1 MKKIQAFIIV
11 FSLLAATTGYTIEQ
25 HFCTHCKVNFET
37 SWFLLP
43 AQTEIEQHACN
54 CDHNHNNQQKTCDAS
69 CEIDRS
75 VHVEHVS
82 SDIQIFIPSKTIQ
95 KVFLTHFYVLY
106 ANAGKINLPG
116 KQFLTHK
123 RALHR
128 PKIPDIRRGYL
139 SNCVFR
145 L

>member
-1 MKKIQAFIIV
+1 MKKIQAFIVV

-25 HFCTHCKVNFET
+25 HFCTHCQENFET

-43 AQTEIEQHACN
+43 AQTEVEEHACD
-54 CDHNHNNQQKTCDAS
+54 CDHNDNNQQKSCDAS

-75 VHVEHVS
+75 VHIEHVS
-82 SDIQIFIPSKTIQ
+82 PDIQVFISSKDNKIEISAHLF
-95 KVFLTHFYVLY
+95 VMY
-106 ANAGKINLPG
+106 ANPLQINLPDHN
-116 KQFLTHK
+116 FL
-123 RALHR
+123 ASPGILH
-128 PKIPDIRRGYL
+128 PQKIPDVPRTYL